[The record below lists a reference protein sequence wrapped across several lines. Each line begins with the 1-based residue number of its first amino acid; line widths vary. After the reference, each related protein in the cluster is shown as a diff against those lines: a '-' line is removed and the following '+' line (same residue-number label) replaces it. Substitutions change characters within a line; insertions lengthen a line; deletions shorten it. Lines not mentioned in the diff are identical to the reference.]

1 MARTADALPASARPA
16 GYARNTPAT
25 TTASERQG
33 NMKGRKPDS
42 RARMR
47 DLARGRVTAAVEKER
62 VAEDTRQGGSS
73 GEEDSVLKRRSWAL
87 DGLLDCLCGNLANMV
102 LRMVA
107 NGTDAPTADCSG

>member
-1 MARTADALPASARPA
+1 
-16 GYARNTPAT
+16 
-25 TTASERQG
+25 
-33 NMKGRKPDS
+33 MKGRKPDS
-42 RARMR
+42 PARMR
-47 DLARGRVTAAVEKER
+47 DLARGRVTAAVGNER
-62 VAEDTRQGGSS
+62 VAEEDTRQGGSG